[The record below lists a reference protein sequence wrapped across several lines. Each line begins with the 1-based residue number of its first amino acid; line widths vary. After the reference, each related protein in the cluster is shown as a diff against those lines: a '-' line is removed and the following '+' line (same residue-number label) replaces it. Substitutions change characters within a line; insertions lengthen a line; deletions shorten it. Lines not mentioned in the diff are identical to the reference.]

1 MITSPAQSADTG
13 SLSWMDIVRLGLVQA
28 ALGAIVVL
36 TTSTINRVMVV
47 ELALPAIIPG
57 ALVAL
62 HHALQLLRPRM
73 GHGSDVGG
81 RGTPWIVGGMA
92 VLALGGVLSAM
103 ATVLMSNNFAG
114 GMALAILAF
123 TLIGA
128 GVSASGTSLLV
139 LVAKRVAP
147 NRKPAAAAIIWI
159 LMISGFVVTATV
171 AGKFLD
177 PFSPARL
184 VAVASCVSVIAFV
197 VAVVAVWGVE
207 GNARLSAADRTAVS
221 GSAKP
226 SFTAALKE
234 VWAEPQ
240 ARHFTIFVFVS
251 MFAYNAQDLILE
263 PFAGSV
269 FNFTVGQSTGLSG
282 LQHSGVL
289 AGMILVGAIATM
301 AWGKALGSLKFWM
314 VTGCI
319 GSGIALVGLVVAG
332 SVGPTWPFKAN
343 VFLLGLANG
352 SFSIAAVA
360 SMMSM
365 ASNGHESREGVRMG
379 MWGAAQAIAFG
390 LGSFFGAAMS
400 DIAKLIWGTPVAAYA
415 TVFAIE
421 AILFLV
427 AAFLAWQIRTVE
439 GFRQSNA
446 GSKPSDVGSNP
457 GDSPSRDSLVASLTG
472 RA

>member
-1 MITSPAQSADTG
+1 MMTSAVQPVSAN
-13 SLSWMDIVRLGLVQA
+13 SLSWLGIVRLGLVQA

-47 ELALPAIIPG
+47 ELMLPAIIPG

-92 VLALGGVLSAM
+92 VLAVGGVLSAT
-103 ATVLMSNNFAG
+103 ATVLMGTNFTAG
-114 GMALAILAF
+114 IALAVLAF
-123 TLIGA
+123 ALIGA

-159 LMISGFVVTATV
+159 LMISGFVITATV

-177 PFSPARL
+177 PFSPSRL
-184 VAVASCVSVIAFV
+184 VTVASCVSAIAFLI
-197 VAVVAVWGVE
+197 AVLAVWGVE
-207 GNARLSAADRTAVS
+207 GDIRTQKVVGDAVSLSA
-221 GSAKP
+221 KQ
-226 SFTAALKE
+226 SFMSALKD

-269 FNFTVGQSTGLSG
+269 FNFTVGQSTRLSG
-282 LQHSGVL
+282 LQHGGVL
-289 AGMILVGAIATM
+289 LGMISVGAIATM

-314 VTGCI
+314 VSGCI
-319 GSGIALVGLVVAG
+319 GSGIALLGLVIAG

-352 SFSIAAVA
+352 AFSIAAVA

-365 ASNGHESREGVRMG
+365 ASNGRESREGVRMG
-379 MWGAAQAIAFG
+379 LWGASQAIAFG

-400 DIAKLIWGTPVAAYA
+400 DMAKLLLGSPAAAYS
-415 TVFAIE
+415 TVFAFE
-421 AILFLV
+421 AVLFLV
-427 AAFLAWQIRTVE
+427 AAALAYQISSAKDV
-439 GFRQSNA
+439 RQSNA
-446 GSKPSDVGSNP
+446 SSKPSDSI
-457 GDSPSRDSLVASLTG
+457 SRDSLVASLTG

>member
-1 MITSPAQSADTG
+1 MTPAAQSADLNLLG
-13 SLSWMDIVRLGLVQA
+13 WMGIVRLGLVQA

-47 ELALPAIIPG
+47 ELALPAIVPG

-62 HHALQLLRPRM
+62 HHALQLSRPRM

-81 RGTPWIVGGMA
+81 RGTPWIVGGMG
-92 VLALGGVLSAM
+92 VLALGGVLSAI
-103 ATVLMSNNFAG
+103 ATVLMRDNFAG
-114 GMALAILAF
+114 GIALAVLAF
-123 TLIGA
+123 GLIGV

-177 PFSPARL
+177 PFSPERL
-184 VAVASCVSVIAFV
+184 VAVASCVSIIAFV
-197 VAVVAVWGVE
+197 IALIAIWGVE
-207 GNARLSAADRTAVS
+207 GNAPLPTAERNAVA

-226 SFTAALKE
+226 SFVTVLKE

-269 FNFTVGQSTGLSG
+269 FRFTVGQSTALSG
-282 LQHSGVL
+282 LQHGGVL
-289 AGMILVGAIATM
+289 TGMILVGAIATM
-301 AWGKALGSLKFWM
+301 AWGKALGSLRFWM

-319 GSGIALVGLVVAG
+319 GSGIALMGLTVAG
-332 SVGPTWPFKAN
+332 YVGSSWPFKAN

-352 SFSIAAVA
+352 AFSIAAVA

-365 ASNGHESREGVRMG
+365 ASNGHASREGVRMG
-379 MWGAAQAIAFG
+379 MWGASQAIAFG

-400 DIAKLIWGTPVAAYA
+400 DLARLLLGSPVAAYS
-415 TVFAIE
+415 TVFAFE
-421 AILFLV
+421 AAFFLV
-427 AAFLAWQIRTVE
+427 AAVLAWQISPTTHSH
-439 GFRQSNA
+439 QSNA
-446 GSKPSDVGSNP
+446 GFKA
-457 GDSPSRDSLVASLTG
+457 GDSTSRDSLVASLTG

>member
-1 MITSPAQSADTG
+1 MTATAHSN
-13 SLSWMDIVRLGLVQA
+13 SLSWLGIVRLGLVQA

-47 ELALPAIIPG
+47 ELMLPAIIPG

-81 RGTPWIVGGMA
+81 RGTPWIIGGMA

-103 ATVLMSNNFAG
+103 ATALMGTNFAG
-114 GMALAILAF
+114 GIVLAVLAF
-123 TLIGA
+123 ALIGA

-139 LVAKRVAP
+139 LVAKRVAS
-147 NRKPAAAAIIWI
+147 NRKPAAAAIVWI
-159 LMISGFVVTATV
+159 LMIAGIVISAKL

-177 PFSPARL
+177 PFTPARL
-184 VAVASCVSVIAFV
+184 IMVSGCVSAIAFM
-197 VAVVAVWGVE
+197 VALVAVWGVE
-207 GNARLSAADRTAVS
+207 GKSLRGETLPATT
-221 GSAKP
+221 KP
-226 SFTAALKE
+226 SFRSALKE

-269 FNFTVGQSTGLSG
+269 FKFTVGQSTDLSG
-282 LQHSGVL
+282 VQHSGVL
-289 AGMILVGAIATM
+289 TGMILVGAIATM
-301 AWGKALGSLKFWM
+301 AWGKVLGSLKFWM
-314 VTGCI
+314 VSGCI
-319 GSGIALVGLVVAG
+319 GSGIALAGLVVAG

-352 SFSIAAVA
+352 AFSIAAVA

-365 ASNGHESREGVRMG
+365 ASNGRESREGVRMG
-379 MWGAAQAIAFG
+379 LWGASQAIAFG

-400 DIAKLIWGTPVAAYA
+400 DMAKLLFGSPVAAYS
-415 TVFAIE
+415 TVFAFE
-421 AILFLV
+421 AVLFL
-427 AAFLAWQIRTVE
+427 AAAVLAWQISSAKDS
-439 GFRQSNA
+439 RQSNA
-446 GSKPSDVGSNP
+446 GSKPS
-457 GDSPSRDSLVASLTG
+457 DSPSRDSLVASLTG